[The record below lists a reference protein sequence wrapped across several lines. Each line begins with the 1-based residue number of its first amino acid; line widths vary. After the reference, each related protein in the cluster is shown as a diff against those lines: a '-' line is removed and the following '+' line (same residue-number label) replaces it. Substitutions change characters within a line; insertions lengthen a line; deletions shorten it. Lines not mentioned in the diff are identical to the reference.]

1 MSNFKNIISF
11 IIFYLLTLFIG
22 LFFYSFSPGKSYA
35 WEWQVSVGTTTYDFG
50 RVGLNFSTST
60 SSGYFGVW
68 SSHSS
73 LMELWSENSQDWTK
87 GDSAGNEIFCLKAQ
101 GGELVSFTSI
111 ASTQTINS
119 GLPKGTTQT
128 FDLEL
133 NSPTNTTATLTQN
146 IAVKLQAGLP
156 AGYIYLADGDLY
168 YKNVGYGTSESDYSS
183 ALDTCITPITKGS
196 YTGWSQLPTSSQ
208 SLIDTAIDNTIFYY
222 STTGGFY
229 WPITSSISTFTSASR
244 KARSTTLSYSFTTW
258 YAGWED
264 NTGSSL
270 FLIYLFETNEA
281 YLNPT
286 VTMSP
291 FGLQSLEYYYRNQ
304 IVILD

>member
-1 MSNFKNIISF
+1 MEKIISF
-11 IIFYLLTLFIG
+11 IRFYLLILFIG
-22 LFFYSFSPGKSYA
+22 LLFHSFFPKKSYA
-35 WEWQVSVGTTTYDFG
+35 WEWQVSVATTTYDFG

-168 YKNVGYGTSESDYSS
+168 YKNVGYGISSSDYSS
-183 ALDTCITPITKGS
+183 ALDSCISPTMKGS
-196 YTGWSQLPTSSQ
+196 YTGWSQLPTSSSSSTWSFEDLGQ
-208 SLIDTAIDNTIFYY
+208 VHRTFYSY
-222 STTGGFY
+222 STIGGFY
-229 WPITSSISTFTSASR
+229 WPITSSTSFSSSTKR
-244 KARSTTLSYSFTTW
+244 QGLQTLVTDYKTIW
-258 YAGWED
+258 YGGWED
-264 NTGSSL
+264 NINSSL
-270 FLIYLFETNEA
+270 YLIRRYETF
-281 YLNPT
+281 YSILNLIGAGDSAT
-286 VTMSP
+286 I
-291 FGLQSLEYYYRNQ
+291 EYYFRNQ

>member
-1 MSNFKNIISF
+1 MEKIISF
-11 IIFYLLTLFIG
+11 IRFYLLILFIG
-22 LFFYSFSPGKSYA
+22 LLFYSFFPKKSYA
-35 WEWQVSVGTTTYDFG
+35 WEWQVSVATTTYDFG

-183 ALDTCITPITKGS
+183 ALDTCITPLMKNT
-196 YTGWSQLPTSSQ
+196 YTGWSQMDTYSSSVRVSFPGFGPQ
-208 SLIDTAIDNTIFYY
+208 TKY
-222 STTGGFY
+222 SYSILGGFY
-229 WPITSSISTFTSASR
+229 FPVTSSFSSSSSSR
-244 KARSTTLSYSFTTW
+244 QVNTTTRLTQWHTIW

-264 NTGSSL
+264 NSDSS
-270 FLIYLFETNEA
+270 IYLTQLLRAIENTSEMVGYAQETIEI
-281 YLNPT
+281 
-286 VTMSP
+286 
-291 FGLQSLEYYYRNQ
+291 YYRNQ

>member
-1 MSNFKNIISF
+1 MGKNI
-11 IIFYLLTLFIG
+11 LFIG
-22 LFFYSFSPGKSYA
+22 SCLLLLSMQLFFYSFSPEKSYA
-35 WEWQVSVGTTTYDFG
+35 WEWEVSLGTTTYDFG

-60 SSGYFGVW
+60 SSGYFGIW

-73 LMELWSENSQDWTK
+73 LMELWCENSQDWTK
-87 GDSAGNEIFCLKAQ
+87 GDAAGNEIFCLKAQ

-146 IAVKLQAGLP
+146 IAVKLQAVLP

-183 ALDTCITPITKGS
+183 VLDTCISPVMKGS
-196 YTGWSQLPTSSQ
+196 YTGWSQLATDSSSSTSQMDWFS
-208 SLIDTAIDNTIFYY
+208 TTHYFY
-222 STTGGFY
+222 STLGGFY
-229 WPITSSISTFTSASR
+229 WPVTSSTSSSTNLSGTGPPSL
-244 KARSTTLSYSFTTW
+244 KATAYHYTTW
-258 YAGWED
+258 YAGWEN
-264 NTGSSL
+264 NTDSSL
-270 FLIYLFETNEA
+270 YLLWEVKTHLPPILMGAEHN
-281 YLNPT
+281 T
-286 VTMSP
+286 H
-291 FGLQSLEYYYRNQ
+291 EYYFRNQ